1 MYDKHT
7 HTHTERNVM
16 FIYIFL
22 DDGHDRPTPRA
33 GRPALPPPE
42 EYRCLVR
49 AQSKSKKLSTIVRQD
64 DVPRIMEGYAKL
76 MKSSM
81 DGLKKVK
88 KVKNK
93 AKATG

>member
-1 MYDKHT
+1 MKQKCA
-7 HTHTERNVM
+7 NQL
-16 FIYIFL
+16 ISIIS
-22 DDGHDRPTPRA
+22 DDGYDRPVPRA
-33 GRPALPPPE
+33 GRPPLPSPG

-49 AQSKSKKLSTIVRQD
+49 AQSKSRKLSTIVNQD
-64 DVPRIMEGYAKL
+64 DVPRIMEGYAKV

-88 KVKNK
+88 KIKGK